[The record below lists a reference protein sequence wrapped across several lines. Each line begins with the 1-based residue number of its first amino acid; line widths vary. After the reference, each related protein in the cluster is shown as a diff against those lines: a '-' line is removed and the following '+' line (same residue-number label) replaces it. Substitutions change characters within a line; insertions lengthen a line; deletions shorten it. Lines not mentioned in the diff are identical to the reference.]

1 MLASSDK
8 EPERRSTFEVSE
20 GSSSTTEVIFALSSA
35 DGTIPVGSKL
45 SLSKNVWPRMFFLD
59 DENAEEAEEDGDVDA
74 DRRRRFIPLI
84 GSAKAKASLD
94 SDFRAAGGGGA
105 ARASAEWCPSN
116 CINTLMSFSSSSIV
130 RSAEVVEPS
139 LFSFNVSLRSLTMQ
153 IRKPLNLFFSLD
165 PIR

>member
-59 DENAEEAEEDGDVDA
+59 DENVEEAEEDGDVDA
-74 DRRRRFIPLI
+74 DRRRRFIPNRLSQGKRLI
-84 GSAKAKASLD
+84 
-94 SDFRAAGGGGA
+94 R
-105 ARASAEWCPSN
+105 
-116 CINTLMSFSSSSIV
+116 
-130 RSAEVVEPS
+130 
-139 LFSFNVSLRSLTMQ
+139 
-153 IRKPLNLFFSLD
+153 
-165 PIR
+165 